1 MGFRQ
6 HLKKQAWRS
15 DGKPNI
21 DCRNILQSSVV
32 PEVNKGAGGQN
43 SMDAIMI
50 LGNNNPGQK

>member
-50 LGNNNPGQK
+50 LGNNPGQK